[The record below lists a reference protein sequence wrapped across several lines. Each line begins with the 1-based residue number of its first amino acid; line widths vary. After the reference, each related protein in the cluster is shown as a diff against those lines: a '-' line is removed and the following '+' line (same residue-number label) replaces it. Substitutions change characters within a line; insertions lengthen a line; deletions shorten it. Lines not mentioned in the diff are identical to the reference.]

1 MPRFSLQY
9 IFLIRFEKGTGS
21 VKMLSV
27 IKISSMKKFVFALLF
42 ICSFAPLA
50 EAQQAWTSPRG
61 KFYSQIGFTHL
72 IYDGYTEAYD
82 EIVSLN
88 RKITNHSL
96 QGYIQ
101 YGLLDKLMVTA
112 IVPVSITASNLTSGV
127 QPIGLS
133 DGKLNQLS
141 NVQTAL
147 TYKFYEKKGVVA
159 SGKLNFILP
168 TASSNAQTGLRTGD
182 DALGAS
188 PSFLVGYG
196 HTKFFT
202 SAELG
207 YVYRTNDY
215 SSQTIANF
223 QIGKPLGKNR
233 KWMGI
238 FHSEL
243 RFSGKNGTYNDGNTK
258 YTATYLND
266 LRYIAYGAKFSYKAT
281 SNIMLWSD
289 IRFWSNSTELIGART
304 DELGLF
310 PGLSFAVSYSN

>member
-1 MPRFSLQY
+1 
-9 IFLIRFEKGTGS
+9 
-21 VKMLSV
+21 
-27 IKISSMKKFVFALLF
+27 MKNFVFILLLSGL
-42 ICSFAPLA
+42 CAQLA
-50 EAQQAWTSPRG
+50 EAQQAWTSPKG
-61 KFYSQIGFTHL
+61 KFYSQVGFTHL

-96 QGYIQ
+96 QGYVQ
-101 YGLLDKLMVTA
+101 YGLMDKLMVTA
-112 IVPVSITASNLTSGV
+112 IVPVSITASKLTSGT
-127 QPIGLS
+127 QPTGLS
-133 DGKLNQLS
+133 NGKLNGLS

-147 TYKFYEKKGVVA
+147 TYKFYEKNGVVT
-159 SGKLNFILP
+159 SGKLNLILP
-168 TASSNAQTGLRTGD
+168 TASSNTQTGLRTGD
-182 DALGAS
+182 DALGVS
-188 PSFLVGYG
+188 PSLLVGYG
-196 HTKFFT
+196 QTKFFT

-207 YVYRTNDY
+207 YVYRNNDY

-223 QIGKPLGKNR
+223 QIGKPLGKNK
-233 KWMGI
+233 KWLGI

-243 RFSGKNGTYNDGNTK
+243 RFSGKNGTYNEGNTK

-281 SNIMLWSD
+281 SKIMLWSD

-310 PGLSFAVSYSN
+310 PGLSFVINAERSTDIALN